1 MLIFLD
7 MQTTGVESDDVIC
20 SVGVLYEDELLCE
33 LVNEGK
39 KIPPLASSIHN
50 ITNEMIKEKAAFRK
64 SSVYKLL
71 QEYNTYEHT
80 LVSHNLAFHLQKLS
94 QHGLEWKGGVVDTAR
109 VTKHLIPE
117 CELFSLNL
125 LRYELKLYKEEAKCK
140 QRYGIKCALVAHD
153 VQSDVI
159 ITKLLFEYLNTL
171 ARLEEMQ
178 EMSFSKV
185 LLEKLPFGKYQGR
198 YIEEIMDIDRN
209 YLQWMLQLPEL
220 DEDLRYSLEYYLEG

>member
-1 MLIFLD
+1 

-20 SVGVLYEDELLCE
+20 SVGVLYEEKLLCE
-33 LVNEGK
+33 LVNEAK
-39 KIPPLASSIHN
+39 KIPALASSIHN
-50 ITNEMIKEKAAFRK
+50 ITNEMIQEKTAFRK

-94 QHGLEWKGGVVDTAR
+94 QHGLEWQGGVVDTAR

-117 CELFSLNL
+117 CELFSLNF
-125 LRYELKLYKEEAKCK
+125 LRYELQLYKQEEVCK

-159 ITKLLFEYLNTL
+159 ITKLLFEYLSTL
-171 ARLEEMQ
+171 ATLEAMQ

-185 LLEKLPFGKYQGR
+185 LLEKLPVGKYQGR
-198 YIEEIMDIDRN
+198 YIEEIVDIDRS

-220 DEDLRYSLEYYLEG
+220 DEDLRYSLEYYL